1 MQRKVQELIA
11 QKKVFLLD
19 LDGTLYLD
27 ETPIGDMAHTLEAL
41 REHGKRVVYLTNNSS
56 KTAEEYVRKL
66 SRIGFYREG
75 DLVYTSAMATA
86 EYLRAAYPQKKVYL
100 AATDAVKAEF
110 FENGIE
116 HSEEEGEIAV
126 LAYDTT
132 IDFRKFCKLN
142 ELIVR
147 GAPYVATHPDAVCP
161 AKGVFPPDVGSFIA
175 LLEASSG
182 RRPDVICGKPD
193 RIMGDCIRRRLG
205 VRAEEVV
212 MVGDRLHT
220 DIRFGN
226 RNGFSALLVYSG
238 ETRPQDLEKSADRP
252 DLILDS
258 LNDIVAYL

>member
-41 REHGKRVVYLTNNSS
+41 REHGKRVVYLTNTSS

-142 ELIVR
+142 ELIVAGER
-147 GAPYVATHPDAVCP
+147 DKATELQYAINEIIYKMCSSHANMYSVAKEMLRVNAGLDI
-161 AKGVFPPDVGSFIA
+161 G
-175 LLEASSG
+175 
-182 RRPDVICGKPD
+182 
-193 RIMGDCIRRRLG
+193 G
-205 VRAEEVV
+205 VRE
-212 MVGDRLHT
+212 
-220 DIRFGN
+220 
-226 RNGFSALLVYSG
+226 
-238 ETRPQDLEKSADRP
+238 PLEKLQEADKA
-252 DLILDS
+252 IAKAAAEM
-258 LNDIVAYL
+258 VCAAKAKYL